1 MTFSQKL
8 PKSLLSNNHFIT
20 HSYHCTYNA
29 HIFIF
34 IVLKFK
40 NNKANQSMDLI
51 FKLLL
56 VLQYYKHF
64 SVHDKSNLTILFLYQ
79 IPSIILFVKK
89 QQPEKGK
96 GKN

>member
-1 MTFSQKL
+1 
-8 PKSLLSNNHFIT
+8 
-20 HSYHCTYNA
+20 
-29 HIFIF
+29 
-34 IVLKFK
+34 
-40 NNKANQSMDLI
+40 MDLI

-64 SVHDKSNLTILFLYQ
+64 SVHDESNLTILFLYQ

-89 QQPEKGK
+89 KQQPEKGK